1 MSTLPTLHFTGIN
14 LWAVLAAAVLAMA
27 IGAMWYS
34 PSLFGKLWMELMGLN
49 ESKLHEM
56 KQKGMAKTYLI
67 SFVSQLVTAYALSLL
82 LNTFSFFP
90 TWADGLIFGFTLW
103 LGLIATTS
111 LSMVLWEGKSF
122 KLYFLK
128 TVHLLVAFLAMGTLL
143 AVWR

>member
-1 MSTLPTLHFTGIN
+1 MPTLPTLHFTGIN
-14 LWAVLAAAVLAMA
+14 LWAVLVAAVVSMA

-56 KQKGMAKTYLI
+56 KQKGMAKKYFI
-67 SFVSQLVTAYALSLL
+67 SLVSQLVAAYGFAVLM
-82 LNTFSFFP
+82 NTLSFFP
-90 TWADGLIFGFTLW
+90 TWADGVIFGFTLW
-103 LGLIATTS
+103 LSLIATTS
-111 LSMVLWEGKSF
+111 LSMVLWEGKPF

-128 TVHLLVAFLAMGTLL
+128 TVHLLVVFLAMGTLL